1 MANDNFVQIVG
12 TLGGDPELRYTPAGH
27 AVCSFSVAW
36 SPRKKTDTGWV
47 DGETSWFRCS
57 VWRDHAENAAAS
69 LAKGMRVV
77 VTGQVHVREW
87 EDRDGGKRTS
97 VEIQVDE
104 VSPSLRWAQAQV
116 DKTEREKPTNESRQ
130 ANTGTGGGTSG
141 QGYDYA
147 DSEEPF
153 VMDARIEDL

>member
-12 TLGGDPELRYTPAGH
+12 TLGGDPELRYTTSGH
-27 AVCSFSVAW
+27 AVCSFSLAW
-36 SPRKKTDTGWV
+36 SPRKKTETGWA

-57 VWRDHAENAAAS
+57 VWREHAENAAAS

-104 VSPSLRWAQAQV
+104 VSPSLRWAQAQIER
-116 DKTEREKPTNESRQ
+116 TEREKPTNESRQ
-130 ANTGTGGGTSG
+130 ASGSSGGTGGNLSDPIYG
-141 QGYDYA
+141 DE
-147 DSEEPF
+147 DPF
-153 VMDARIEDL
+153 VMDAGIEDL